1 MPSKRKQIALN
12 SKSQVAF
19 NNKRNP
25 KNVLLWNDIDV
36 NTNTTDI
43 ILPNRG
49 KCGSVLKLGLFNGS
63 VDPLVSGNFSIASKL
78 NTHFVGNGANMVEE
92 TANTSTSGE
101 SLCFTIVFT
110 KEIGSTGVI
119 ANADLN
125 EHVNIIIH
133 ESGHSYKVGDEIE
146 IDGRQFVTPTSG
158 TNNIFGTP
166 CFDRKLIVKVLQ
178 VNKPKV

>member
-49 KCGSVLKLGLFNGS
+49 KGGSVLKLGLFNGS
-63 VDPLVSGNFSIASKL
+63 VVVDVADFPKKSKL
-78 NTHFVGNGANMVEE
+78 NTHFVGNKTNMVEE
-92 TANTSTSGE
+92 TENTSISGE
-101 SLCFTIVFT
+101 SLCFTIVFIT
-110 KEIGSTGVI
+110 APTGA

-133 ESGHSYKVGDEIE
+133 ESGHSYKVGDEID
-146 IDGRQFVTPTSG
+146 IDGRQFVTPK
-158 TNNIFGTP
+158 NDKFGTP
-166 CFDRKLIVKVLQ
+166 CVDQKLIVKVLQ

>member
-49 KCGSVLKLGLFNGS
+49 KGGSVLKLGLFNGS
-63 VDPLVSGNFSIASKL
+63 AVVDVDDFPIASKL
-78 NTHFVGNGANMVEE
+78 NTHFVGNGANMVE
-92 TANTSTSGE
+92 
-101 SLCFTIVFT
+101 
-110 KEIGSTGVI
+110 
-119 ANADLN
+119 
-125 EHVNIIIH
+125 
-133 ESGHSYKVGDEIE
+133 
-146 IDGRQFVTPTSG
+146 
-158 TNNIFGTP
+158 
-166 CFDRKLIVKVLQ
+166 
-178 VNKPKV
+178 

>member
-49 KCGSVLKLGLFNGS
+49 KGGSVLKLGLFNGS
-63 VDPLVSGNFSIASKL
+63 APLGSGNFPIASKL
-78 NTHFVGNGANMVEE
+78 NTHFVGNSTDKVEE
-92 TANTSTSGE
+92 VSNTSTSGE
-101 SLCFTIVFT
+101 SLCFTIVFIT
-110 KEIGSTGVI
+110 APTGA

-125 EHVNIIIH
+125 EHANIIIH

-146 IDGRQFVTPTSG
+146 IDGRQFVTPPLG

-166 CFDRKLIVKVLQ
+166 CVAKNLIVKVLQ